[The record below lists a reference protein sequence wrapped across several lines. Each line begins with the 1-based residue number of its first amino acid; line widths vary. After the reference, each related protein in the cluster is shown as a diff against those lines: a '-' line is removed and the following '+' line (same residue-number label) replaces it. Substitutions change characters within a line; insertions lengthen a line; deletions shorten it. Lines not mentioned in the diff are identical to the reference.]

1 MRLRATRLTAIATAV
16 RKLFS
21 PTSLFANGEQGW
33 VYDPSNLS
41 TLFQDSAGTTP
52 VTAMEQP
59 VGLQLDTRLG
69 LLLGTDVITNGSF
82 ATDTVWTKQTG
93 WSISGGA
100 AVKTAGTASH
110 IYQTVSGASGYV
122 AGAYV
127 EITLSVVVSTGVLR
141 VSLDGSTYSNAINTS
156 GTYTLRLRGL
166 SSTFYILGEATFA
179 GSVDDVT
186 CKIVQ
191 GNHRYQTTSANR
203 PVVSARVNQLVNTA
217 FSGAVA
223 GTPGTAPTN
232 WSANGTG
239 GSISAVGADTIT
251 ITASANRLYL
261 TPTTAYTAV
270 VGSHTSVVT
279 VTAASAGLTFS
290 NLFEVLAGT
299 ATATNTYYANGA
311 VVNNSTYVVN
321 AGDVLTVV
329 SSVTVAGTVFYRFGL
344 GPNGP
349 TTGTA
354 TFKQPDI
361 RLTNIGVGLPAYQ
374 RVNTS
379 TDYDTAG
386 FPVYIKPNGS
396 NQFMVTN
403 SINFSATDKMT
414 VWQGVRKLSDAAQ
427 SVVSEL
433 STTAANAGAF
443 GLYAPASPAANY
455 SFLNTGTTSVNVVAS
470 GVAAPITNVLTAIE
484 SISAPI
490 NTLRVN
496 GTQAA
501 TSSASQGTGNYGNY
515 PAYFYMRAGASLP
528 FNGHDYGSICRG
540 AASTAGEITSAET
553 WINQRTKAF

>member
-41 TLFQDSAGTTP
+41 TLFQDAAGTTP

-69 LLLGTDVITNGSF
+69 LLLGSDLRSAGATGLVGTATAATYNTSSGAGAVTRVDAPNQSF
-82 ATDTVWTKQTG
+82 VQ
-93 WSISGGA
+93 WSSLTTSFYKVVVRCTSGVAISVRSGGSA
-100 AVKTAGTASH
+100 GTTITTVLSGSSTTVYVTPSTGLITITSSSGTAGF
-110 IYQTVSGASGYV
+110 
-122 AGAYV
+122 
-127 EITLSVVVSTGVLR
+127 TL
-141 VSLDGSTYSNAINTS
+141 TS
-156 GTYTLRLRGL
+156 IQELP
-166 SSTFYILGEATFA
+166 
-179 GSVDDVT
+179 
-186 CKIVQ
+186 
-191 GNHRYQTTSANR
+191 GNHRFQTTSANR

-251 ITASANRLYL
+251 ITASANSLYL

-311 VVNNSTYVVN
+311 VVNNGTYVVN

-414 VWQGVRKLSDAAQ
+414 VWQGVRKLSDA
-427 SVVSEL
+427 VPGIIFEL
-433 STTAANAGAF
+433 SAISDSNNGSFFLAAPGNTAAAEYRWRVRGTAQTNAIA
-443 GLYAPASPAANY
+443 
-455 SFLNTGTTSVNVVAS
+455 TTFTS
-470 GVAAPITNVLTAIE
+470 PITNALTGLGD
-484 SISAPI
+484 ISGDRA
-490 NTLRVN
+490 TLRVN
-496 GTQAA
+496 GTQMAQS
-501 TSSASQGTGNYGNY
+501 TDDLGTGNFGNY
-515 PAYFYMRAGASLP
+515 PAYFYARAGSQYFLS
-528 FNGHDYGSICRG
+528 GHDYGSICRG

-553 WINQRTKAF
+553 WINNRTKAY